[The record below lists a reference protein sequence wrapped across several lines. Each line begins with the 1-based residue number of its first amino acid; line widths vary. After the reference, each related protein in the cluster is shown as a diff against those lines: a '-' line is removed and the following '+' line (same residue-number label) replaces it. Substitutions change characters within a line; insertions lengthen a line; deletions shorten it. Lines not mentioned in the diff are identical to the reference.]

1 MAAAFKPRPCARSAV
16 ADGAYPLVVDSLADF
31 GIVDDSVI
39 ASAVDATKFQFRLDK
54 DVPLDQI
61 RDMRFALKARDE
73 LLKEGKVK

>member
-1 MAAAFKPRPCARSAV
+1 M
-16 ADGAYPLVVDSLADF
+16 
-31 GIVDDSVI
+31 DDSVI

-54 DVPLDQI
+54 DVPLNQI